1 MFGFG
6 SLALL
11 GRIHGWLVIVDTR
24 HFVCCALLLCKRFI
38 HLYRTKGRNVRVS
51 PRPM

>member
-1 MFGFG
+1 MLSFD

-11 GRIHGWLVIVDTR
+11 SRIDRWLVIVDTR
-24 HFVCCALLLCKRFI
+24 HSVCFALLLCKRFI
-38 HLYRTKGRNVRVS
+38 HLYRTKGRNVRIP